1 MNRRSNR
8 VKKYR
13 GKQTKTSTHKV
24 TREMTFAD
32 IIVCYCF
39 GWNQVGTTVR
49 QTVVE
54 TKLLGLNWGRSQCC
68 TTCRSVCGQVVRLSD
83 GRFQSCK
90 VGRMKSKQ
98 FDFAPTCGGRSQML
112 YNQVA
117 LCVVLLYNT
126 ELFWYPLPMSRSR
139 QCVLAFLVGG
149 PETHSVVQSFS
160 CNSFRKFIWKMK
172 FI

>member
-1 MNRRSNR
+1 MTQWSRHITNFLAGDAT
-8 VKKYR
+8 YR
-13 GKQTKTSTHKV
+13 FRGPTHAP
-24 TREMTFAD
+24 T
-32 IIVCYCF
+32 
-39 GWNQVGTTVR
+39 
-49 QTVVE
+49 
-54 TKLLGLNWGRSQCC
+54 CC
-68 TTCRSVCGQVVRLSD
+68 TTLAPPPGNLVESEWSRIVCGQVVRLSD